1 MKICIFCSANQQID
15 PDFFRMTE
23 ELGQWAAREGHT
35 IVYGGVN
42 QGLMECIGKAAHEA
56 GGRTIGVIPR
66 IVEKS
71 GRISDYVDIEM
82 LCDNLSDRKQM
93 MEDQSDVFVALPGG
107 IGTIDELFTIAAAHT
122 IGYHNKL
129 VILYNMKGFWDSLI
143 AMLDDL
149 QQKGMVRGNWRDYIA
164 VANNLE
170 ELSRKTRLTSLSAE
184 LKLHSQQPPSVRARQ
199 DLCRSSH
206 KGAECRG

>member
-23 ELGQWAAREGHT
+23 ELGQWATREGHT
-35 IVYGGVN
+35 IVFGGVN
-42 QGLMECIGKAAHEA
+42 QGLMECVGKAAHEA

-82 LCDNLSDRKQM
+82 LCDNLSDRKQI

-122 IGYHNKL
+122 IGYHDKL

-149 QQKGMVRGNWRDYIA
+149 QQKGMVRGNWHDYIA

-170 ELSRKTRLTSLSAE
+170 ELSRII
-184 LKLHSQQPPSVRARQ
+184 
-199 DLCRSSH
+199 
-206 KGAECRG
+206 

>member
-23 ELGQWAAREGHT
+23 ELGQWATREGHT

-42 QGLMECIGKAAHEA
+42 QGLMECVGKAAHEA

-122 IGYHNKL
+122 IGYHDKL

-149 QQKGMVRGNWRDYIA
+149 QQKGMVRGNWHDYIA
-164 VANNLE
+164 VADNLE
-170 ELSRKTRLTSLSAE
+170 ELSRII
-184 LKLHSQQPPSVRARQ
+184 
-199 DLCRSSH
+199 
-206 KGAECRG
+206 